1 MKFAPDDNTIVPRFL
16 LPLLLALLP
25 GISPGVAVETP
36 ALTEPAIE
44 VNRQDGAVVLDIRYR
59 VPVSSREAW
68 AVLTD
73 FENMPGFVPNLESS
87 KVLRRSGSTLDVE
100 QKGSIQVGML
110 PIHYESTRRIEIVPY
125 RSIRSRT
132 LSGDTRLESVMALT
146 PAGKD
151 TLLSYH
157 ATAVSNLPLPD
168 SLLES
173 YVSSMLESQFKA
185 LGGEMLRRAQLDGGG
200 SSPLPAAKN
209 RDREKP
215 PSGEKSAAPHKKAAG
230 LTGRF

>member
-1 MKFAPDDNTIVPRFL
+1 MPRFL

-25 GISPGVAVETP
+25 GISMGVAVETP

-87 KVLRRSGSTLDVE
+87 KVLRRSGNTLDVE
-100 QKGSIQVGML
+100 QKGSIQVGLL

-146 PAGKD
+146 SAGND

-157 ATAVSNLPLPD
+157 ATAVSSLPVPD
-168 SLLES
+168 SLIES
-173 YVSSMLESQFKA
+173 YLGSMLENQFKA
-185 LGGEMLRRAQLDGGG
+185 LGGEMLRRAQLDGDG
-200 SSPLPAAKN
+200 SSPLPTAKN
-209 RDREKP
+209 ATGQNRLA
-215 PSGEKSAAPHKKAAG
+215 GKKVRRQTKKRPG
-230 LTGRF
+230 

>member
-132 LSGDTRLESVMALT
+132 LSGDTRLESVMALRPPART
-146 PAGKD
+146 LCFPTMPPQCPTCPCPTACSSPMSAACWKASSRPWAEKCCAAHNWMAVAAVPCRPQKTATGKNRLAGKK
-151 TLLSYH
+151 
-157 ATAVSNLPLPD
+157 V
-168 SLLES
+168 
-173 YVSSMLESQFKA
+173 
-185 LGGEMLRRAQLDGGG
+185 RR
-200 SSPLPAAKN
+200 
-209 RDREKP
+209 
-215 PSGEKSAAPHKKAAG
+215 HTKKRPG
-230 LTGRF
+230 